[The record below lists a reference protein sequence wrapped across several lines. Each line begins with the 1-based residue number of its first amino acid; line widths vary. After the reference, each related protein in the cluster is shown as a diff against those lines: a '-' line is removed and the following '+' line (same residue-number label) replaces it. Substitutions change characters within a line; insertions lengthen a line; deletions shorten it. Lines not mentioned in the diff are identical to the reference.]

1 MEIHIGIYQIFKK
14 RCHPLIHHLHLY
26 NVFLIICMLPINR
39 SLVYSLHI
47 IQWNGSA
54 VSSRMQYFLRD
65 HLGSVRVI
73 AEDRH
78 TVIRTKRLG
87 YDN

>member
-1 MEIHIGIYQIFKK
+1 
-14 RCHPLIHHLHLY
+14 
-26 NVFLIICMLPINR
+26 
-39 SLVYSLHI
+39 
-47 IQWNGSA
+47 
-54 VSSRMQYFLRD
+54 MQYFLRD

-78 TVIRTKRLG
+78 TVISRTKRLG